1 MARSGKRP
9 VSKPSRH
16 SRRVESDARFEYLA
30 ASLAEIG
37 RNFYQRGWVFG
48 TSGNFSAVVSERPL
62 RLAITPTGLDKG
74 GLDANQFL
82 EIDET
87 ARVIRGNAQPSA
99 ETALHLA
106 IVRARG
112 AGAVL
117 HTHSLWSTLLSEV
130 FFADRA
136 VALEGFEMLKGLR
149 DIHTHQHREILPIF
163 ENCQDIS
170 QLAEQVDALLDGD
183 PATHGFLLRR
193 HGLYTW
199 GKDLAEATRHVEVL
213 EFLLELLGRSRNGV

>member
-1 MARSGKRP
+1 M
-9 VSKPSRH
+9 
-16 SRRVESDARFEYLA
+16 
-30 ASLAEIG
+30 
-37 RNFYQRGWVFG
+37 
-48 TSGNFSAVVSERPL
+48 SERPL